1 MVLSMTTPT
10 NLGQFVV
17 VRLHWFGVEDF
28 VIKPDHCPIN

>member
-17 VRLHWFGVEDF
+17 VRLHWFGVEDCD
-28 VIKPDHCPIN
+28 KA